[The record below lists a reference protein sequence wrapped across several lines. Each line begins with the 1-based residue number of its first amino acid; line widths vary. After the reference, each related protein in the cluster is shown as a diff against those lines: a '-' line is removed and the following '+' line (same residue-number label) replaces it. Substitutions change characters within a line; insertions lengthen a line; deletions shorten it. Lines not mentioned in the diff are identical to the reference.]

1 MLPPKLDEWGAPE
14 VGHACMLFQSL
25 FRLPPRSALPEMSPV
40 FQFDEKQGESFCA
53 PGACGS
59 GNMPFVY
66 YLLLIVEIRDQATKK
81 I

>member
-1 MLPPKLDEWGAPE
+1 
-14 VGHACMLFQSL
+14 
-25 FRLPPRSALPEMSPV
+25 MSPV